1 MFDAMVIPDFRR
13 LWFGSLISN
22 IGSWMQLIGS
32 GWLVLQLT
40 NSPFWLGVV
49 SLMSAIPILGFSLLA
64 GVIADCIDRRRL
76 LMAAQGSAG
85 VFALILAMVT
95 SLGVVNMG
103 EILAL
108 TFVTATA
115 MAFTMP
121 AWQAMIPDLVGKERL
136 MNAVGLNSAAYNG
149 AAVIGPALAGVT
161 VSAFGVAACFYL
173 NAISYLAVVWA
184 LWRICTP
191 CAGADCTS
199 SVRDSLGA
207 GVRYIRTHR
216 IVFALFFLATVASL
230 LARPYTQLMPVFA
243 RTILHGGPSTY
254 GILMAAN
261 GIGAL
266 IGALVTA
273 ALDSINRKGL
283 LLLGSMT
290 GFGAALIVFALAH
303 QFVVALLFLTLVGGG
318 TTLYM
323 GATNTLLQTTVPDEV
338 RGRIMSIYSMIAAGI
353 MPLGGLLLGAAA
365 SISGNISLV
374 VVIGAAAVI
383 VSAGAVLIGA
393 PALRK
398 VT

>member
-1 MFDAMVIPDFRR
+1 MAVVDFRR
-13 LWFGSLISN
+13 LWFGSLVSN

-40 NSPFWLGVV
+40 NSPFWLGLV
-49 SLMSAIPILGFSLLA
+49 SFTSAIPILGFSLFA
-64 GVIADCIDRRRL
+64 GVIADRVDRRRL
-76 LMAAQGSAG
+76 LMVTQGSAG
-85 VFALILAMVT
+85 VFALILAILT
-95 SLGVVNMG
+95 SLGIVNIG
-103 EILAL
+103 QILAI

-115 MAFTMP
+115 MAFNMP

-149 AAVIGPALAGVT
+149 AAVIGPAVAGVT
-161 VSAFGVAACFYL
+161 VSVFGVATCFYL
-173 NAISYLAVVWA
+173 NAVSYLAVLWA
-184 LWRICTP
+184 LWCIRTP

-230 LARPYTQLMPVFA
+230 LARPYMQLMPVFA
-243 RTILHGGPSTY
+243 RTVLHGGPSTY
-254 GILMAAN
+254 GVLMAAN

-273 ALDSINRKGL
+273 ALESIQRKGL
-283 LLLGSMT
+283 LLLGSMA
-290 GFGAALIVFALAH
+290 GFGVALIAFAVAH
-303 QFVVALLFLTLVGGG
+303 QFVLAVLFLTLVGGG

-323 GATNTLLQTTVPDEV
+323 GATNTLLQTTVPDDV

-353 MPLGGLLLGAAA
+353 MPVGGLLLGAAA
-365 SISGNISLV
+365 SMTGNISLV
-374 VVIGAAAVI
+374 VAIGSAAVI
-383 VSAGAVLIGA
+383 ASAVALLIGA